1 MRTSLWIDCHW
12 IQPWRLPWWPSLTS
26 KCSFEN
32 SPFKTLKLKL
42 LKFTNNVLGDWR
54 KSVMQ
59 FTKLWYMRQIFHS
72 LIWFHSLWIV
82 RIQVSCGR
90 KFNRLKCLDHRTKNA
105 LLWFLLHFAK
115 IFYVVGIISGKI
127 EKYLAMII
135 LMFWKLLS
143 LTVNLYD
150 VWPFVMVIVYI
161 RIVSILIRSLQN
173 SIKYNV

>member
-1 MRTSLWIDCHW
+1 MKYFDLLIFFFLFLLSLFIKLFSAYFFLYVVKEVLMRTSLWIDCHW

-82 RIQVSCGR
+82 RIQVSCAR
-90 KFNRLKCLDHRTKNA
+90 KFNRLKCLDLRTK
-105 LLWFLLHFAK
+105 K
-115 IFYVVGIISGKI
+115 CII
-127 EKYLAMII
+127 
-135 LMFWKLLS
+135 
-143 LTVNLYD
+143 
-150 VWPFVMVIVYI
+150 VISAAF
-161 RIVSILIRSLQN
+161 R
-173 SIKYNV
+173 